1 MKRILC
7 VLMVLVLLVSC
18 SKDSGDDMELTS
30 NYIEVAGVKHQIDKF
45 EISNET
51 NFWIGS
57 KKDGT
62 YVSFGF
68 TWYKVPIGEK
78 VYFVDVDTGD
88 DFSGMQYFD
97 LVDGGQKCNLTD
109 GSSDSYFY
117 IKKNG
122 DKYNVE
128 VYIGSSKY
136 KTIVHYYGTMK

>member
-1 MKRILC
+1 MNMKQILV
-7 VLMVLVLLVSC
+7 VLMILVLLVSC
-18 SKDSGDDMELTS
+18 SKDSGDGIELTS

-78 VYFVDVDTGD
+78 VYFVDAD
-88 DFSGMQYFD
+88 SELEYFN
-97 LVDGGQKCNLTD
+97 LVDGNQKCNLTD

-117 IKKNG
+117 ITQDGN
-122 DKYNVE
+122 KYNVE

-136 KTIVHYYGTMK
+136 KTIIHYNGAMK

>member
-1 MKRILC
+1 MKKILG
-7 VLMVLVLLVSC
+7 VLMILVLLVSC
-18 SKDSGDDMELTS
+18 SRDSSDNVELTS
-30 NYIEVAGVKHQIDKF
+30 DYIEVAGVKHQIDKF
-45 EISNET
+45 EISNESD
-51 NFWIGS
+51 FWIGS

-78 VYFVDVDTGD
+78 VYFAEVDND
-88 DFSGMQYFD
+88 DGFGGFQYFD
-97 LVDGGQKCNLTD
+97 LVDGGRKCNLTD

-117 IKKNG
+117 ITKNG
-122 DKYNVE
+122 DNYNVE